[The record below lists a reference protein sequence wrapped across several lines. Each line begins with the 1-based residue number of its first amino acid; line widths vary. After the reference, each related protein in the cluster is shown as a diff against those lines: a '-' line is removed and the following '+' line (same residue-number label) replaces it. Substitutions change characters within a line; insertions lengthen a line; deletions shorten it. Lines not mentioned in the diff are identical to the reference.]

1 MKQLSYHRKEKA
13 QGLLFITPALLLFL
27 VFMAYPMIYG
37 LLLSFTSN
45 RNAGSALNFNGLS
58 NFIRLFTKDSYFKVS
73 LINNL
78 IYAIGFT
85 PGVLIVALLVALLL
99 NSKIRGARLLRTV
112 CFLPYLTSMVAVATV
127 WNILLA
133 PNGPVNSMLRAI
145 GISNPPGWLMD
156 KDWALPSV
164 ILVAIWKN
172 FGYYMIILLAGL
184 QSIPT
189 YLYES
194 ALIDGADARQSFRYI
209 TVPMLSPTIF
219 LCLITIVIAAFQEFD
234 IIKIMTEGGPGR
246 ATNVLV
252 FRIYTEGFVNVKMG
266 YASAIAYVLFAI
278 IMLITLFQ
286 FWMQKKWVNYD

>member
-1 MKQLSYHRKEKA
+1 MKQLSYHRKEKV

-133 PNGPVNSMLRAI
+133 PNGPVNSMPVSYTHLT
-145 GISNPPGWLMD
+145 
-156 KDWALPSV
+156 LP
-164 ILVAIWKN
+164 
-172 FGYYMIILLAGL
+172 
-184 QSIPT
+184 T
-189 YLYES
+189 
-194 ALIDGADARQSFRYI
+194 
-209 TVPMLSPTIF
+209 
-219 LCLITIVIAAFQEFD
+219 
-234 IIKIMTEGGPGR
+234 TER
-246 ATNVLV
+246 V
-252 FRIYTEGFVNVKMG
+252 
-266 YASAIAYVLFAI
+266 
-278 IMLITLFQ
+278 
-286 FWMQKKWVNYD
+286 